1 MKIALL
7 RRSYITTRDGVNSF
21 IFSLADGLENLG
33 HSVHI
38 MSWSYSGVEKR
49 KDLSEWAKKTYNV
62 KTDITAIKCRQS
74 ESTPWVRVGWDWVTK
89 GSRMLKDLGVDVVI
103 INGIVPLCFNGK
115 KIAVNHGLFEMP
127 SNRLRKIIAK
137 RLYRKCVRIC
147 VSQKLAQEYF
157 NFFDLDSIV
166 IPLPLRLSM
175 FRPSKFDEREN
186 AILHVGTRP
195 VKNLNISIEA
205 VKILKEKGMHPKLI
219 VVGSRNDHAENLLK
233 RGRECGVDIEAK
245 GTIPVAEL
253 AGLYSKAK
261 ALILPSQYEAL
272 SYVIIES
279 MASGTPVVVSSQISE
294 EEVQAGHNGFR
305 IDTCEPAHYAK
316 ALAELLENQDLWTRL
331 SNNGILSVKR
341 FDHVEVAKNYVRLIT
356 D

>member
-1 MKIALL
+1 M
-7 RRSYITTRDGVNSF
+7 DGVNNF

-38 MSWSYSGVEKR
+38 ISWSYNGVEKTE
-49 KDLSEWAKKTYNV
+49 DLSEWAKKTCNA
-62 KTDITAIKCRQS
+62 KTEITTLKCRPS

-89 GSRMLKDLGVDVVI
+89 GSRILKDLSVDGII
-103 INGIVPLCFNGK
+103 INGIVPLRFNGK

-137 RLYRKCVRIC
+137 LLYRKCIRIC

-157 NFFDLDSIV
+157 NFFGLDSIV

-205 VKILKEKGMHPKLI
+205 VKILKTKGMHPKLI

-233 RGRECGVDIEAK
+233 RGRECGIDIEAR

-253 AGLYSKAK
+253 TGLYSKAK
-261 ALILPSQYEAL
+261 AMILPSQYEAL

-294 EEVQAGHNGFR
+294 EVVEADHNGFR
-305 IDTCEPAHYAK
+305 IDTYEPAHYAK

-331 SNNGILSVKR
+331 SSNGILSVKR
-341 FDHVEVAKNYVRLIT
+341 FDHVEVARKYVGLIAE
-356 D
+356 

>member
-7 RRSYITTRDGVNSF
+7 RRSCITTMDGVNNF
-21 IFSLADGLENLG
+21 IFSLANGLENLG

-38 MSWSYSGVEKR
+38 ISWSYDGVEKPE
-49 KDLSEWAKKTYNV
+49 DLSEWAKKTCNA
-62 KTDITAIKCRQS
+62 KTDITTLKCRPS

-89 GSRMLKDLGVDVVI
+89 GSRILKDLGVDGII
-103 INGIVPLCFNGK
+103 INGIVPLRFNGK

-137 RLYRKCVRIC
+137 SLYRKCIRIC
-147 VSQKLAQEYF
+147 VSQKVAQEYF
-157 NFFDLDSIV
+157 NFFGLDSTV

-205 VKILKEKGMHPKLI
+205 VKILKKKGMHPKLI

-233 RGRECGVDIEAK
+233 RGRECGIDIEAR

-294 EEVQAGHNGFR
+294 EVVKTGHNGFR
-305 IDTCEPAHYAK
+305 IDTYEPAHYAR

-331 SNNGILSVKR
+331 SSNGILSVKR
-341 FDHVEVAKNYVRLIT
+341 FDHVEVAKNYVRLIAE
-356 D
+356 